1 MGENFK
7 LKWNDHH
14 SIFFSTAESL
24 CQGDHLTDVTL
35 SCGKKEFSAHK
46 LVLSICSQYF
56 YELFKPK
63 QNRPANQAAIVYL
76 KDVSPS
82 HMELLLNFMY
92 RGEINVEEEEL
103 MTLLNT
109 ARGLQIRG
117 LSDNANED
125 TSNNI
130 QSEQPSQ
137 YTKPKPKAVKRA
149 KSPTL
154 RPSTSAAAVAGAAST
169 SSGSAGTTPT
179 KKIKQDPE
187 AADQLESYEDIPDDD
202 PGAAERDPDYDGDQH
217 VYVEGNEDDYNVD
230 ESGQEAGPMIFEGD
244 LPPPEVDYASNAKW
258 YRCQFCC
265 KLFKKPSI
273 LKRHMVVH
281 TGEKPFACDTC
292 GRRFTQACSLKTH
305 VIHAHPDANLDNI
318 KQSLPSYFPEENY
331 PE

>member
-117 LSDNANED
+117 LSDNTNED

-130 QSEQPSQ
+130 QSETHQQ

-149 KSPTL
+149 KSPIVTPS
-154 RPSTSAAAVAGAAST
+154 RPSTSAAASAPST
-169 SSGSAGTTPT
+169 SGSSNSPA
-179 KKIKQDPE
+179 KKIKPDPE
-187 AADQLESYEDIPDDD
+187 ADDNLESYEDIPDDSAD
-202 PGAAERDPDYDGDQH
+202 RDPDYDDEH
-217 VYVEGNEDDYNVD
+217 VYVEGNEDDYN
-230 ESGQEAGPMIFEGD
+230 ESEQGGPMIFEGE
-244 LPPPEVDYASNAKW
+244 LPPPEVS
-258 YRCQFCC
+258 
-265 KLFKKPSI
+265 
-273 LKRHMVVH
+273 LKRQRQSPFCGRIPHPCDLCGKVFRDARDLQRHNMVH
-281 TGEKPFACDTC
+281 TGEKPYS
-292 GRRFTQACSLKTH
+292 CSYCSTKFRQKAHLKRHLKDKHDRAEPTE
-305 VIHAHPDANLDNI
+305 AELRP
-318 KQSLPSYFPEENY
+318 NY
-331 PE
+331 D